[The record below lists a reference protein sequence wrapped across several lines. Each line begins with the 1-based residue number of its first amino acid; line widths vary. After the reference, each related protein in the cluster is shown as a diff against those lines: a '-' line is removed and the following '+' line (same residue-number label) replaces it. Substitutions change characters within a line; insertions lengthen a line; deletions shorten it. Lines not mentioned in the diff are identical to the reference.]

1 MERKH
6 SEKVNASKA
15 SKRANTSFIMPK
27 TREKE
32 KRREKKVYVT
42 FKYFISRSVSCL
54 PGGLVVRIRGSH
66 PRGPGSIPGLG
77 KVCIDGSVVESSP
90 ATRGARVRFPVN
102 ADI

>member
-1 MERKH
+1 MKKLMQARL
-6 SEKVNASKA
+6 ASVLIHRSLCQK
-15 SKRANTSFIMPK
+15 
-27 TREKE
+27 REKKKKE
-32 KRREKKVYVT
+32 ERKKVYVT
-42 FKYFISRSVSCL
+42 FKYFISRNLGCL